1 MQLGYAL
8 KTNLGHLPST
18 PKGLTVAPGQGT
30 IPRPWCGV
38 DALHETATFSNI
50 HRSENWCMQMQLYI
64 IHKIETIIN
73 WLLDFS
79 TYS

>member
-1 MQLGYAL
+1 MQLGYTL

-38 DALHETATFSNI
+38 DALHETATFPISVGLGTL
-50 HRSENWCMQMQLYI
+50 R
-64 IHKIETIIN
+64 KIETIIN